1 MLQVES
7 NLNDVRVSFK
17 NIDNKELNKD
27 FLAFVD
33 IVSKFKKIPFHDI
46 YFMLPTMLIN
56 QFFEFIQ
63 QKNLKYKELQQN
75 KDFLIFKF

>member
-33 IVSKFKKIPFHDI
+33 IVAKFKKLPFHDI
-46 YFMLPTMLIN
+46 YFMLPIMVIN

-63 QKNLKYKELQQN
+63 QKNLKYKELEQT